1 MYHYVEDKDFLQR
14 MRHRCSDIINQLVQA
29 INSEEYLEVEA
40 HLVGSGARNL
50 ITQNGNEPIDLD
62 YNLCILESP
71 DINDSQK
78 IKEYIRKKFN
88 EVLRKNGWSDCE
100 DSTLALTTEKRHFI
114 EGNKTEFSIDLGII
128 YVNKNGWYRLK
139 HEKTGLSW
147 NDRYYWIQ
155 APNSGDLLQKI
166 NWIKKN
172 NGWLIVRDTYLEM
185 KNMYLRRNDYNHP
198 SFNVYLETINQVYDN
213 MKRRI

>member
-1 MYHYVEDKDFLQR
+1 MQ
-14 MRHRCSDIINQLVQA
+14 
-29 INSEEYLEVEA
+29 
-40 HLVGSGARNL
+40 
-50 ITQNGNEPIDLD
+50 
-62 YNLCILESP
+62 
-71 DINDSQK
+71 
-78 IKEYIRKKFN
+78 YIRKKFN
-88 EVLRKNGWSDCE
+88 EVLRKNGWGDCE

-128 YVNKNGWYRLK
+128 CVSQNGWYRLK

-147 NDRYYWIQ
+147 DDRYYWIQ

-172 NGWLIVRDTYLEM
+172 NGWLLVRDTYLEM

-213 MKRRI
+213 MKRRIRHE